1 MCTGESADSTPQP
14 SWELFLPS
22 SSGVQTFCSVL
33 ASKML
38 GLAGFQ
44 AALTS
49 ELAEAPER
57 PVGLEDSQ
65 STHSPGL
72 AGF

>member
-1 MCTGESADSTPQP
+1 M
-14 SWELFLPS
+14 
-22 SSGVQTFCSVL
+22 FCV

-49 ELAEAPER
+49 ELAEAPEC

-65 STHSPGL
+65 STHSPRL